1 MCAMGLLHSRVT
13 QVVFRDQS
21 RDGALVTID
30 RLQER
35 EGINHR
41 FQVFRVVQDSH
52 VGGDLLGVCC

>member
-52 VGGDLLGVCC
+52 VGCDLLGVCC

>member
-1 MCAMGLLHSRVT
+1 MCAMGLLHSRVMR
-13 QVVFRDQS
+13 VVFKEQS

-41 FQVFRVVQDSH
+41 FQVFRVIQDIYKE
-52 VGGDLLGVCC
+52 GDQLGVCC

>member
-1 MCAMGLLHSRVT
+1 MCAMGLLHSRVMR
-13 QVVFRDQS
+13 VVFKDQS

-41 FQVFRVVQDSH
+41 FQVFRAIQD
-52 VGGDLLGVCC
+52 VCKEGDRLGVCF

>member
-1 MCAMGLLHSRVT
+1 MCAMGLLHSRVMR
-13 QVVFRDQS
+13 VVFKDQS

-41 FQVFRVVQDSH
+41 FQVFRAIQDI
-52 VGGDLLGVCC
+52 DKEDNRLGVCC

>member
-1 MCAMGLLHSRVT
+1 MCAMGLLHSRVMR
-13 QVVFRDQS
+13 VVFKEQS

-41 FQVFRVVQDSH
+41 FQVFRAK
-52 VGGDLLGVCC
+52 GDIHIEGDQLGVCC

>member
-13 QVVFRDQS
+13 RVVFKDQS

-41 FQVFRVVQDSH
+41 FQVFRVMQDIH
-52 VGGDLLGVCC
+52 VGGDLLGLYC